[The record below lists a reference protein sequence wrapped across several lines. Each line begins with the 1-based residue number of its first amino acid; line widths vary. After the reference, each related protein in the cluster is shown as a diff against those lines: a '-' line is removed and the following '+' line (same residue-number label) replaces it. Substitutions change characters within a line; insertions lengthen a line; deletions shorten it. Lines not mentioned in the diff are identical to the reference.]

1 MKIVKIIFIT
11 LSSLIICFL
20 LFAFIASFSF
30 ENTFYNK
37 KEDSTILF
45 IKEKDKT
52 SYKYSIKD
60 KTILGNV
67 ILDTDKIV
75 FVENNKQIATVDYD
89 YNKKTISVTG
99 KFFNHHYKG
108 TKFKQITSIFDYLKV
123 IF

>member
-37 KEDSTILF
+37 TEDSTILF

-60 KTILGNV
+60 NTL
-67 ILDTDKIV
+67 KIN
-75 FVENNKQIATVDYD
+75 FVKDSVDDSVYEFKINYNSLTLKSKDNNKGTFELKKVDT
-89 YNKKTISVTG
+89 NRWGVIVKCW
-99 KFFNHHYKG
+99 
-108 TKFKQITSIFDYLKV
+108 SIEK
-123 IF
+123 